1 MSLKDQPA
9 FQTVRAP
16 DTYPRTTSAA
26 VRYVPIVKDGTVIGY
41 LWAATTDDAA
51 QYVPREQAGD
61 AAFDA
66 AVAWTQRLR
75 WAKANGI
82 TPLQALRH
90 WVGES
95 EDTRAGKVPT
105 GAPFEAPSLGVLVE
119 LAAAG

>member
-1 MSLKDQPA
+1 MSLKEEPA
-9 FQTVRAP
+9 FQTVWAP
-16 DTYPRTTSAA
+16 DSYLRTTSAA
-26 VRYVPIVKDGTVIGY
+26 VRYLPVVKDGTVIGY

-66 AVAWTQRLR
+66 TVAWTQRLR

-90 WVGES
+90 WAGES
-95 EDTRAGKVPT
+95 EDARAGRISA
-105 GAPFEAPSLGVLVE
+105 GAPFELPSLDMLVE
-119 LAAAG
+119 LATAA